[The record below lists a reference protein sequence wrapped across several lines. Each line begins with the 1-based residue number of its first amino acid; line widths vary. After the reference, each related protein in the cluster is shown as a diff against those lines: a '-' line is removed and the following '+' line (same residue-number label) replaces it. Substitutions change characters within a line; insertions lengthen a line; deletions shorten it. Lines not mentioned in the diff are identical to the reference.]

1 MITAGIVAGGT
12 GSRMGADIPKQFLE
26 LRGKPVIIHTAEVF
40 LKHSKVDKVIIGVHP
55 EWTGYMQELNEKYLN
70 SAAVITSGG
79 ADRNDTIVNIIECA
93 KRNGASDNDIML
105 THDAVR
111 PFVTERMISDSLAAM
126 DDCIICTTAIPA
138 TDTIVV
144 SEDGETAVDFPLRRT
159 MFCVQTPQTFRIG
172 KFMEMLSKI
181 PLEERANI
189 TDACSLFHRNG
200 IKVRL
205 IKGDSANIKL
215 TYPSDMK

>member
-1 MITAGIVAGGT
+1 
-12 GSRMGADIPKQFLE
+12 
-26 LRGKPVIIHTAEVF
+26 
-40 LKHSKVDKVIIGVHP
+40 
-55 EWTGYMQELNEKYLN
+55 MQELNEKYLN

-111 PFVTERMISDSLAAM
+111 PFVTERMISDSIAAM